1 MLAVLFWFVVV
12 SLESTYVQFPDSVTV
27 RAFNLGEQ
35 FALVND
41 LGRVKLTLRSA
52 SADMFKSMAAGD
64 FEAYVDLAH
73 VGTGEKKVPISVTSK
88 NTNITIVRVEPAEIS
103 VVIEPLQKVQVPL
116 SYRVTGNPAEGFA
129 IDRIELDREYISIM
143 GAESVLKKVKNATAL
158 VEFDGTEKSNFT
170 SSVPVKVYDERDLP
184 TSQVVVQDELVSAR
198 IFLAAKSVEKDVG
211 VKVKFAGVLSNGF
224 LKSTTVEPS
233 VITVV
238 GPPEIIE
245 TVEVIETEEVDLSLI
260 LETTT
265 QSVALKIP
273 VGASLKDK
281 ELLEVAVSLVIGSY
295 TEAE

>member
-1 MLAVLFWFVVV
+1 M
-12 SLESTYVQFPDSVTV
+12 
-27 RAFNLGEQ
+27 
-35 FALVND
+35 
-41 LGRVKLTLRSA
+41 
-52 SADMFKSMAAGD
+52 M
-64 FEAYVDLAH
+64 
-73 VGTGEKKVPISVTSK
+73 
-88 NTNITIVRVEPAEIS
+88 
-103 VVIEPLQKVQVPL
+103 
-116 SYRVTGNPAEGFA
+116 
-129 IDRIELDREYISIM
+129 
-143 GAESVLKKVKNATAL
+143 NATSPL
-158 VEFDGTEKSNFT
+158 
-170 SSVPVKVYDERDLP
+170 L
-184 TSQVVVQDELVSAR
+184 VVVQDELVSAR